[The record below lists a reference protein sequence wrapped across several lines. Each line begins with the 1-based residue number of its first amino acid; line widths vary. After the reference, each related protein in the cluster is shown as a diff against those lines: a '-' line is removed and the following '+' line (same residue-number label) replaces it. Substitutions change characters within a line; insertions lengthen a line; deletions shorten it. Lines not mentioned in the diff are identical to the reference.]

1 MKCRLLSLAL
11 MIILIFGGCTANK
24 KFSDDESG
32 IYEKIH
38 RYYNKMESYSARVVL
53 TVKGNRGDNVYEI
66 EQKVSQDNKMCSSVL
81 SPDNVKGIQTIK
93 NGDKV
98 KVIYNGKEKYE
109 LDSEASSEL
118 NLSYVNNFFSLY
130 YRSEETSVSV
140 NANIEKGGTTLLET
154 DLTDKTTRT
163 QKASMLIDNETLA
176 PKNITV
182 YDMGG
187 NVVFIAEFV
196 EFKYNDK
203 IDDKIFEI

>member
-1 MKCRLLSLAL
+1 MKCRLLLLAL
-11 MIILIFGGCTANK
+11 MIILIFGGCNANK
-24 KFSDDESG
+24 RLSDDESG

-38 RYYNKMESYSARVVL
+38 HYYNKMESYSAKVVL
-53 TVKGNRGDNVYEI
+53 TVKGNRGDNVYEL
-66 EQKVSQDNKMCSSVL
+66 EQKVLKNDKMLSCVL
-81 SPDNVKGIQTIK
+81 SPDDVKGIQTIK
-93 NGDKV
+93 NGEKV
-98 KVIYNGKEKYE
+98 KVIYNGKEKHE
-109 LDSEASSEL
+109 LESEASADL
-118 NLSYVNNFFSLY
+118 DLSYVNNFFSLY

-140 NANIEKGGTTLLET
+140 SANVEKGGTTLLET
-154 DLTDKTTRT
+154 DLSDKSTRR
-163 QKASMLIDNETLA
+163 QKASMLIDNNTLT